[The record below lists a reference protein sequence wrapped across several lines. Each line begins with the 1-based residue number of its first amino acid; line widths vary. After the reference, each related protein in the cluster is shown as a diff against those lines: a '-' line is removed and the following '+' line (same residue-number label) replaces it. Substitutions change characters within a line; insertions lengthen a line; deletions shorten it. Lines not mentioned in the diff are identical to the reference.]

1 MIFQC
6 KNNITW
12 DTWIYFYENKYYLYY
27 LITNN
32 SGGEGFGVAVSDDGV
47 HYTDCGQ
54 CIAASDKMVIY
65 LGTGAVWKSPAFGK
79 DGTFIC
85 NYSNG
90 CEEEGTGKRY
100 QNIFFATSKDLI
112 HWEKAGEDLVFP
124 VDENYYVRYEEDG
137 GRWDCIY
144 PHRTK
149 EGYEGFFTAAPKE
162 YAGCGYAVSRDGLR
176 WTAQKPPKF
185 SFGGRDIRDGIEAGA
200 VCVHNG
206 KYYMLMGTYLYPYGM
221 SVMVS
226 ERANGEYK
234 PQKKNFALLSNQSF
248 MHAYFMRIVD
258 VNGEKYVNHHVL
270 LRETNEFGRN
280 TTMAAPLK
288 AIEFDKEDILRLK
301 WAALNETMKGEKISD
316 YDLENGFVLEY
327 LADDIAFQT
336 ETEEVRFHFDFASC
350 GLRICE
356 NGVVA
361 EDVCKEICVPDKQVR
376 ILYRNTLCEVYL
388 DDYFVGCYTFKGKVK
403 AVETKNE
410 STIWRIK

>member
-1 MIFQC
+1 
-6 KNNITW
+6 
-12 DTWIYFYENKYYLYY
+12 
-27 LITNN
+27 
-32 SGGEGFGVAVSDDGV
+32 
-47 HYTDCGQ
+47 
-54 CIAASDKMVIY
+54 
-65 LGTGAVWKSPAFGK
+65 
-79 DGTFIC
+79 
-85 NYSNG
+85 
-90 CEEEGTGKRY
+90 
-100 QNIFFATSKDLI
+100 
-112 HWEKAGEDLVFP
+112 
-124 VDENYYVRYEEDG
+124 
-137 GRWDCIY
+137 
-144 PHRTK
+144 
-149 EGYEGFFTAAPKE
+149 
-162 YAGCGYAVSRDGLR
+162 
-176 WTAQKPPKF
+176 
-185 SFGGRDIRDGIEAGA
+185 
-200 VCVHNG
+200 
-206 KYYMLMGTYLYPYGM
+206 MLMGTYLYPYGM

-327 LADDIAFQT
+327 RADDVAFHT
-336 ETEEVRFHFDFASC
+336 ETEEVRFRFDFASC